1 MGPSGSGKSSLLNIL
16 TGFTTNNFT
25 GSIKINGSSKNFKM
39 VRHTNESAYI
49 LQDESLFKLLTVRE
63 SMNFAIKFKTG
74 NRFGANEQE
83 YKRDSILK
91 QLGLSEQI
99 DSSVKTLSGG
109 QQKRLS
115 IAIEL
120 VSDPKILFLDE
131 PTTGLDSSSSTQ
143 CIQLLKNLAREGRTI
158 ICSIHT
164 PSARLFDQFDHLY
177 VLARGNCIYQGSNK
191 NLVPFLSEFDL
202 VCPESYN
209 PADYILEIS
218 TNDYGAHNDHLTK
231 KMINGSNDYY
241 RSPVKEIK
249 HFKSD
254 YELLVPQESKYAAS
268 FLTQLQ
274 LLIQRNFIL
283 MRRDLTLMLLRWFVS
298 LFVAV
303 TIGILFYNIGNLAN
317 RVFDNYKYAYTVA
330 NFLTY
335 GSYFSIMVRCKIFFL
350 FVVYYCSCVDFFLLS
365 VPLDI
370 AILRREHFNRWY
382 SSFSYYLALSLAD
395 APVLVTFCLIFD
407 SVSYFMTGQPLE
419 TQRVVLLVIVTVP
432 LCFIAQAWGLLAGSM
447 FGLTVRSLI
456 EINFHVFIDDY
467 F

>member
-99 DSSVKTLSGG
+99 DSSVRTLSGG

-350 FVVYYCSCVDFFLLS
+350 FVVYYCSCVDFFFFQFLW
-365 VPLDI
+365 I
-370 AILRREHFNRWY
+370 
-382 SSFSYYLALSLAD
+382 
-395 APVLVTFCLIFD
+395 
-407 SVSYFMTGQPLE
+407 
-419 TQRVVLLVIVTVP
+419 
-432 LCFIAQAWGLLAGSM
+432 
-447 FGLTVRSLI
+447 
-456 EINFHVFIDDY
+456 
-467 F
+467 